1 MSHKYKTTDNRFYK
15 YERLERRIQ
24 QEYGVAEAQRLGWA
38 KNKIAHVISNVS
50 KNKKPK
56 QRNFS
61 KLEKENNGHWVL
73 LSKIQ
78 DKSLKHAH
86 NIINTNPNVISKS
99 QRLRR
104 LVNKRGG
111 FKARVVRCFKILSSF
126 SLMSE
131 NFKLYFNLERLK

>member
-1 MSHKYKTTDNRFYK
+1 MKHKYKTTDNRFYK

-38 KNKIAHVISNVS
+38 KDKIAHVIANIS
-50 KNKKPK
+50 KNKEPK
-56 QRNFS
+56 KRNFS

-78 DKSLKHAH
+78 KKSLKSGD
-86 NIINTNPNVISKS
+86 NIVNTKPNVVNKS
-99 QRLRR
+99 QPLRR
-104 LVNKRGG
+104 LVSRRGG
-111 FKARVVRCFKILSSF
+111 FKTRVVRFLKVFCSF

-131 NFKLYFNLERLK
+131 SFKFYFNLKG